1 MLCAAVFFHG
11 PSKCI
16 GYGPFFQS
24 CIAQKTKRKNVNDE
38 KLTLLEAFFVPPRF
52 VQAPEF
58 GIGQFLLSG
67 YTLPPPPP
75 PLSSSTSRT
84 TPARP
89 QTPRAKSRAAD
100 DDDDD
105 DDNSDEKA
113 ALRVPPVVFV
123 FDF

>member
-1 MLCAAVFFHG
+1 MARFFKVAS
-11 PSKCI
+11 PKKI
-16 GYGPFFQS
+16 
-24 CIAQKTKRKNVNDE
+24 KRKNVNDE
-38 KLTLLEAFFVPPRF
+38 KLTLLEAFFVPPRV

-105 DDNSDEKA
+105 DNFDEKA

-123 FDF
+123 FEF